1 MYVCTCIRATFE
13 KDPRVRKTV
22 AGNLEFNRVTAAEN
36 IVPLSDERAME
47 TTSVRVG
54 EGRGSAKIYP
64 GTISAPGSTRYDA
77 CVYMYERVR

>member
-1 MYVCTCIRATFE
+1 MYVYTFE

-47 TTSVRVG
+47 TTSVRLG
-54 EGRGSAKIYP
+54 EGRGSAQQL
-64 GTISAPGSTRYDA
+64 STF
-77 CVYMYERVR
+77 VRNVSRAKLL

>member
-1 MYVCTCIRATFE
+1 MYVYTFE

-47 TTSVRVG
+47 TTSVRGG

-77 CVYMYERVR
+77 RVYMYERVR